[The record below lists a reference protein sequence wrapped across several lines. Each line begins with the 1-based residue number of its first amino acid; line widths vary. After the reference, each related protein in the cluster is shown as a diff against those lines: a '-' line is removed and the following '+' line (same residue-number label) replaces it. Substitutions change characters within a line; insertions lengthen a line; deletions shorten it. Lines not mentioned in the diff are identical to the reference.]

1 MATESPKRMV
11 GGKMMINTLLQEIIL
26 TCMFTCWLTIG
37 ITTTIIIVA
46 IDFVRS
52 KYIRANWKCF
62 LKENIWKIIFGFFRG
77 VYSFEACLYV
87 LTHDGNEYTKMYG
100 FTSVF

>member
-1 MATESPKRMV
+1 MQ
-11 GGKMMINTLLQEIIL
+11 NTLLLEIIL

-37 ITTTIIIVA
+37 ITTTVIIVV
-46 IDFVRS
+46 IDFIRS

-62 LKENIWKIIFGFFRG
+62 LKENIWKIIFGFLRG
-77 VYSFEACLYV
+77 IYSFEACLYV
-87 LTHDGNEYTKMYG
+87 LTHSGNEYTKMYG

>member
-1 MATESPKRMV
+1 MQNA
-11 GGKMMINTLLQEIIL
+11 LLLEIIL
-26 TCMFTCWLTIG
+26 TCVLTCWLAIG
-37 ITTTIIIVA
+37 ITATVIIVV

-52 KYIRANWKCF
+52 KYIRVHWKAF
-62 LKENIWKIIFGFFRG
+62 LKENVWKILFGFFRG

>member
-1 MATESPKRMV
+1 MQNA
-11 GGKMMINTLLQEIIL
+11 LLLEIIL
-26 TCMFTCWLTIG
+26 TCVLTCWLAIG
-37 ITTTIIIVA
+37 ITATIIIVV
-46 IDFVRS
+46 IDFIRS
-52 KYIRANWKCF
+52 KYIRANWKSF
-62 LKENIWKIIFGFFRG
+62 LKENIWKILFGFFRG

>member
-1 MATESPKRMV
+1 MENV
-11 GGKMMINTLLQEIIL
+11 LLLEIIL
-26 TCMFTCWLTIG
+26 TCVLTCWLAIG
-37 ITTTIIIVA
+37 ITATIIIVV
-46 IDFVRS
+46 IDLIRS
-52 KYIRANWKCF
+52 KYIRANWKSF

>member
-1 MATESPKRMV
+1 MQNA
-11 GGKMMINTLLQEIIL
+11 LLLEIIL
-26 TCMFTCWLTIG
+26 TCVLAIG
-37 ITTTIIIVA
+37 ITATVIIVV

-52 KYIRANWKCF
+52 KYIKANWKSF